1 MREKQIE
8 QKLVKA
14 VRNAGGLCPKF
25 VSPGL
30 AGMPDRLILLPG
42 RRLAFVE
49 VKAPGEKPRLL
60 QLHRHAQLRALGF
73 RVHVLD
79 DPAQIPEILEQV
91 QAPVAPALAA
101 CAEADQT
108 NRADHTNR
116 VSPIHSARS
125 DCENKGESNEKNRLT

>member
-14 VRNAGGLCPKF
+14 VRNADGLCPKF

-49 VKAPGEKPRLL
+49 VKAPVEKPRLL

-79 DPAQIPEILEQV
+79 DPAQIPEILEQA
-91 QAPVAPALAA
+91 QAPALTA

-108 NRADHTNR
+108 NRGDHTNR
-116 VSPIHSARS
+116 VSPIHATP
-125 DCENKGESNEKNRLT
+125 DCK

>member
-25 VSPGL
+25 VSPGF

-42 RRLAFVE
+42 RRFAFVE

-79 DPAQIPEILEQV
+79 DPAQIPEILEQA
-91 QAPVAPALAA
+91 QAPVASALAA

>member
-79 DPAQIPEILEQV
+79 DPAQIPEILG
-91 QAPVAPALAA
+91 QAMPVSPTHAAP
-101 CAEADQT
+101 DV
-108 NRADHTNR
+108 NVDHMNR
-116 VSPIHSARS
+116 VSPIHVTP
-125 DCENKGESNEKNRLT
+125 DCNEGESNEKNRLT

>member
-14 VRNAGGLCPKF
+14 VRNVGGLCPKF

-79 DPAQIPEILEQV
+79 DPAQIPEILEQA
-91 QAPVAPALAA
+91 QAPVTPALAA

-116 VSPIHSARS
+116 VSPIHVTP
-125 DCENKGESNEKNRLT
+125 DCNEGESNEKNRLT

>member
-79 DPAQIPEILEQV
+79 DPAQIPEILEQA
-91 QAPVAPALAA
+91 QAPALAA

>member
-79 DPAQIPEILEQV
+79 DPAQIPEILEQAQAPV
-91 QAPVAPALAA
+91 AQAPVAPALGVG
-101 CAEADQT
+101 CLC
-108 NRADHTNR
+108 
-116 VSPIHSARS
+116 RS
-125 DCENKGESNEKNRLT
+125 GSNEPGGSYEPGLTDPLRPV

>member
-49 VKAPGEKPRLL
+49 VKTPGEKPRLL

-79 DPAQIPEILEQV
+79 DPAQIPEILGQV
-91 QAPVAPALAA
+91 MPVSPTHAAPDV
-101 CAEADQT
+101 
-108 NRADHTNR
+108 NVDHTSR
-116 VSPIHSARS
+116 VSPIHVTP
-125 DCENKGESNEKNRLT
+125 DCNEGESNEKNRLT

>member
-14 VRNAGGLCPKF
+14 VRNVGGLCPKF

-79 DPAQIPEILEQV
+79 DPAQIPEILEQA
-91 QAPVAPALAA
+91 QAPVALALAA

>member
-8 QKLVKA
+8 QKLVRA
-14 VRNAGGLCPKF
+14 VRAAGGLCPKF

-79 DPAQIPEILEQV
+79 DPAQIPGILEQ
-91 QAPVAPALAA
+91 A
-101 CAEADQT
+101 
-108 NRADHTNR
+108 
-116 VSPIHSARS
+116 PIHSTRS